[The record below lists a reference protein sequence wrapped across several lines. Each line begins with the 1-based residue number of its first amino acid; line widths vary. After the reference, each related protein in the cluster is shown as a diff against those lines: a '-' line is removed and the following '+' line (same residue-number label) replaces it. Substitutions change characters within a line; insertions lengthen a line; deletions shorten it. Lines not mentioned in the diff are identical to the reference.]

1 MFNKYFSI
9 ILILNGTAT
18 YMDSTNPYKM
28 NKVSVKGFTAPIII
42 GTRLLSLF
50 DDDSEFLETRC
61 RLDRFFYLPLVGIF
75 LSWCV
80 TSIIFRSNGLKGVRE
95 LWLSILL
102 TRFIM
107 IKYADRGLV
116 EEGTTRPLFD
126 YLYYLYNFVSSM
138 VGLGSNFGLRRKLV
152 W

>member
-1 MFNKYFSI
+1 MDKSGDISFAFGFSISLLSFQVMPQKLYFFTLSSYFIFNRLIKIKFHGTMFNKYFSI

-28 NKVSVKGFTAPIII
+28 NKVFIKKGFTAPIII

-95 LWLSILL
+95 L
-102 TRFIM
+102 
-107 IKYADRGLV
+107 
-116 EEGTTRPLFD
+116 
-126 YLYYLYNFVSSM
+126 
-138 VGLGSNFGLRRKLV
+138 
-152 W
+152 